1 MIYVGIDL
9 HRKRSQ
15 IAALD
20 EQGTELLSRRVA
32 NEVVADSDAEAC
44 SPSEVV
50 AVVRPRVFVRSGGSR
65 GFRPTRSRSGCGSA
79 SSRSCQLGAGS
90 NGPTLRLAGSCGKS
104 QRSLI
109 RASSGSSP
117 PPSGSSIL
125 NRTR

>member
-50 AVVRPRVFVRSGGSR
+50 AVVL
-65 GFRPTRSRSGCGSA
+65 A
-79 SSRSCQLGAGS
+79 SSSAAEGRAASARPDHGLGAG
-90 NGPTLRLAGSCGKS
+90 RLA
-104 QRSLI
+104 
-109 RASSGSSP
+109 RARVSWARA
-117 PPSGSSIL
+117 
-125 NRTR
+125 RTARR